1 MKRHS
6 IMYVT
11 VINDCKAI
19 HIFDVYSFC
28 KSTKPSK
35 SDHGVNVSLEI
46 YESIENGEILNKHQ
60 GY

>member
-1 MKRHS
+1 
-6 IMYVT
+6 MYVT

-35 SDHGVNVSLEI
+35 SDHVANVSLEI
-46 YESIENGEILNKHQ
+46 YESIENCEILNKHQ

>member
-1 MKRHS
+1 
-6 IMYVT
+6 MYVT

-35 SDHGVNVSLEI
+35 SDHGVTVSQEI
-46 YESIENGEILNKHQ
+46 
-60 GY
+60 